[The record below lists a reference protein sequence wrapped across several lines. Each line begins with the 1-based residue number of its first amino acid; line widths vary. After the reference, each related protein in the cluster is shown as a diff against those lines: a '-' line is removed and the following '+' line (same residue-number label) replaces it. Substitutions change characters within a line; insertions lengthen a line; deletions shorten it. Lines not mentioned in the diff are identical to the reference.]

1 MIIYQKDSK
10 LFADGT
16 SLFVVVFDVQNVAT
30 DMNNDLKMISEWAGQ
45 WKTSSSKQAQKVIFR
60 RNQN

>member
-1 MIIYQKDSK
+1 MIYQKDSK

-30 DMNNDLKMISEWAGQ
+30 DMNNGLKMISKWAGQ
-45 WKTSSSKQAQKVIFR
+45 WKTSSSKKAQEVIFR

>member
-1 MIIYQKDSK
+1 MIYQKYSK

-16 SLFVVVFDVQNVAT
+16 SLFVVVFDVQNVAA

-45 WKTSSSKQAQKVIFR
+45 WKTSSFKQSSKGHF
-60 RNQN
+60 

>member
-1 MIIYQKDSK
+1 MIYQKYSK

-16 SLFVVVFDVQNVAT
+16 SLFVVVFDVQNVAA

-45 WKTSSSKQAQKVIFR
+45 WKTSSSKQSSKGHF
-60 RNQN
+60 